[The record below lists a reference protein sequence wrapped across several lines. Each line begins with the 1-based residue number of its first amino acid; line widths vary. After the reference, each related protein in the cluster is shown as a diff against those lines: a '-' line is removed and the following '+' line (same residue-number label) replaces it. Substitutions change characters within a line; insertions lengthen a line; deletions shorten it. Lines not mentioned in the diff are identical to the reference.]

1 MSWSPDG
8 KYLAVADSGPKA
20 ALVPG
25 TKIFFIHV
33 ESGERRESKIEVPG
47 PYVLA
52 PAFSP
57 DGKYLAFISGPGFL
71 SNDVY
76 VAPVSGGKSRAL
88 TSFHA
93 IMNGLAWTADGRQL
107 VFDSN
112 HQGSP
117 TLWRVPLPGG
127 NPEPLSAAADYAIQ
141 PHDCGTREPARVPTE
156 FGEHQYLEC
165 AAFSVGSRA
174 ADPNRCLNAGKFRS
188 CILSGRPTHCLSFQA
203 FGKFRDL
210 CVRQRWF
217 EPCQIDF
224 DEHGGDGGRPLGRP
238 MESRSLR
245 FSSGR
250 SWGHFRDQR
259 GRRLTAPF

>member
-8 KYLAVADSGPKA
+8 KYLAVADSGTKA

-52 PAFSP
+52 PAFCP

-112 HQGSP
+112 HQGLP

-127 NPEPLSAAADYAIQ
+127 NPEPLSVALDYAIQ
-141 PHDCGTREPARVPTE
+141 PHDCGALGNRLAFQRYSVNTNIWNVPLSPSDHGQPTRIVVATRENSDPAFSPDGQRIAFVPVVRE
-156 FGEHQYLEC
+156 VPRSMC
-165 AAFSVGSRA
+165 AAEMVRA
-174 ADPNRCLNAGKFRS
+174 
-188 CILSGRPTHCLSFQA
+188 LSN
-203 FGKFRDL
+203 
-210 CVRQRWF
+210 
-217 EPCQIDF
+217 
-224 DEHGGDGGRPLGRP
+224 
-238 MESRSLR
+238 
-245 FSSGR
+245 
-250 SWGHFRDQR
+250 
-259 GRRLTAPF
+259 